1 MFVRRAFTLVELLVV
16 IAVLALLAAILLPV
30 FAKARESA
38 RKASCQTNLRQI
50 GVAFRLYTTD
60 YDEHYP
66 CNGDPNLWM
75 GRNWRVVI
83 QTYLPGS
90 TITSLPPGYGQ
101 PLSVRHSD
109 ILLCPSDERAVQ
121 VWERTS
127 YAYSA
132 TFFHTPAQIDSLEPL
147 LQGSRC
153 ENWNVIV
160 SALRGLPTVAQREAQ
175 VKHPTQKALCA
186 EWLSNHEKF
195 NNDCGFWS
203 WDGSAN
209 YLFADGH
216 VKFLRRRQINPAVNE
231 LPDINLTRNGIA
243 GSDIGQ

>member
-1 MFVRRAFTLVELLVV
+1 MRYAFTLVELLVAV
-16 IAVLALLAAILLPV
+16 AIVALLVAVLMPV
-30 FAKARESA
+30 LSKARESA
-38 RKASCQTNLRQI
+38 RKSVCQTNLRQI
-50 GVAFRLYTTD
+50 GTAFNLYISD
-60 YDEHYP
+60 HDGYYP

-90 TITSLPPGYGQ
+90 PIQSSPPGYNQ
-101 PLSVRHSD
+101 PLTVRHSD

-132 TFFHTPAQIDSLEPL
+132 SFFHSPLQINSLEPV
-147 LQGSRC
+147 LQNSSC
-153 ENWNVIV
+153 STWANIV
-160 SALRGLPTVAQREAQ
+160 TSLRNLPPIAQNEAQ
-175 VKHPTQKALCA
+175 VIYPAQKVLSA

-195 NNDCGFWS
+195 SGDCGFWS

-216 VKFLRRRQINPAVNE
+216 VKFLRRRQIAPAING
-231 LPDINLTRNGIA
+231 LPDVNLTRNGVA
-243 GSDIGQ
+243 GKDLQ